1 MQTASP
7 FQTRSN
13 SAELDALIAKL
24 KRSAAPDS
32 DLLIEHLE
40 TAHAYLL
47 GAMPNECCVNLN
59 MARTAADALPDRAL
73 QSETRDTVDS
83 VLRGMQQ
90 QPAPVA
96 RLAGRALPVSNREP
110 NATANGLA
118 EFFHGADAR
127 FGTFYPFQYVVAVFP
142 SFERAEAGQ
151 KILRDSGL
159 GTGEVLAV
167 PGDEV
172 SAFLED
178 RRMHRG
184 LGGVLVTLIS
194 RFLDTEVV
202 LVDAYLAW
210 ARSGAGFLFAYGKTE
225 ACMENIAELLNPL
238 GPFSMHGFL
247 TGSIRHLDPK
257 Y

>member
-7 FQTRSN
+7 FQTQTN

-24 KRSAAPDS
+24 KRSPVPGS
-32 DLLIEHLE
+32 QLLIEHLE

-47 GAMPNECCVNLN
+47 GAMPNECCANLN
-59 MARTAADALPDRAL
+59 MARTAADTLPDRAL

-83 VLRGMQQ
+83 ILRGMQQ
-90 QPAPVA
+90 QPASAPP
-96 RLAGRALPVSNREP
+96 LAGHGQPVLNHEP
-110 NATANGLA
+110 EATANGLA

-151 KILRDSGL
+151 KILHESGL
-159 GTGEVLAV
+159 RTGEVLAV
-167 PGDEV
+167 PGGEV
-172 SAFLED
+172 SEFLED
-178 RRMHRG
+178 LRMHRG
-184 LGGVLVTLIS
+184 LGGMLVTMIS

-225 ACMENIAELLNPL
+225 AAMEHIAELLKPL

>member
-7 FQTRSN
+7 FQTQTN

-24 KRSAAPDS
+24 KRSPAPGS
-32 DLLIEHLE
+32 ELLIEHLE
-40 TAHAYLL
+40 TAHALLL
-47 GAMPNECCVNLN
+47 GAMPNECAVNLN
-59 MARTAADALPDRAL
+59 MARTEANALPDHAL

-90 QPAPVA
+90 QPAPA
-96 RLAGRALPVSNREP
+96 PQLAGHALPVSNREP
-110 NATANGLA
+110 DATANGLA

-127 FGTFYPFQYVVAVFP
+127 FGTFYPSQYVVAVFP

-151 KILRDSGL
+151 KILHESGL
-159 GTGEVLAV
+159 RTGEVLAV

-184 LGGVLVTLIS
+184 LGGMLVTLVS

-202 LVDAYLAW
+202 LVDAYVAW
-210 ARSGAGFLFAYGKTE
+210 ARSGAGFLFAYGNTE
-225 ACMENIAELLNPL
+225 ADMENIAELLKPL

-247 TGSIRHLDPK
+247 TGSIRHLDSK